1 MKNSFIAASVV
12 ASWNVIMDSRH
23 NPLRSLP
30 MEAQHYFMQVLGWM
44 WSMVFSLSFLSIF
57 QFHLVWGA
65 HLLVLGG
72 IVFTVAVFKQAE
84 AEAAQ
89 VVPLETMSQ
98 GARCL
103 WKLDSEA

>member
-1 MKNSFIAASVV
+1 MKNSRLIAGLIKGWDAV
-12 ASWNVIMDSRH
+12 MDSRH

-65 HLLVLGG
+65 HFLILAG
-72 IVFTVAVFKQAE
+72 IVFTVAVFRQAE
-84 AEAAQ
+84 AVALQPVESLSDSSAC
-89 VVPLETMSQ
+89 V
-98 GARCL
+98 
-103 WKLDSEA
+103 WKLDNEA